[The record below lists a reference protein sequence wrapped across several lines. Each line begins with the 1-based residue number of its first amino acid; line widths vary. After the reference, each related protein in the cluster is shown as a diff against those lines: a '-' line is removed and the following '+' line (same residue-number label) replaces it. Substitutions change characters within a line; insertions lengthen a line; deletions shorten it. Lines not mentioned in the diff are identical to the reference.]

1 MLFFLLAAGMQNGW
15 PLIECSSFDVAKC
28 FLRLEK
34 VVHVKV
40 QKLWMRV
47 ISKVIDLGSASSL
60 NWEVVTMDA
69 AKAMTGN

>member
-1 MLFFLLAAGMQNGW
+1 MH
-15 PLIECSSFDVAKC
+15 SSFHVAKC
-28 FLRLEK
+28 FLRLAK

-40 QKLWMRV
+40 EQQRMRV

-69 AKAMTGN
+69 AKAMGN